1 MRTFIK
7 NLLIVIVASFSFLSA
22 QAVEDWESWETYDFY
37 SYEVDETQLYCYLD
51 LVEFGRWENGQM
63 VGCVPVKGEYVYLIF
78 SVWIQGQ
85 VKFYWR
91 NTGDGDWDDKYKLKN
106 SRELVY
112 SMRKRPG
119 DKDDKEISGGM
130 KILRAYSIPR
140 EGRYLITLDNHGIA
154 RKFKFVLT
162 PDKR

>member
-1 MRTFIK
+1 M
-7 NLLIVIVASFSFLSA
+7 
-22 QAVEDWESWETYDFY
+22 
-37 SYEVDETQLYCYLD
+37 YCYLD
-51 LVEFGRWENGQM
+51 LVELGRWENGQM

-91 NTGDGDWDDKYKLKN
+91 NTGDGDWDDK
-106 SRELVY
+106 
-112 SMRKRPG
+112 
-119 DKDDKEISGGM
+119 EISGGM
-130 KILRAYSIPR
+130 KILSAYSIPR